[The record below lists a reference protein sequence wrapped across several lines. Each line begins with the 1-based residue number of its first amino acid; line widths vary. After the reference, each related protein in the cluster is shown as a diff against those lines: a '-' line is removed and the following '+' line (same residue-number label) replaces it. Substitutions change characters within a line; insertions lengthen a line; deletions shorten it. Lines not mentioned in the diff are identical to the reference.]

1 MFVLIIILTFIVI
14 VAGTWFM
21 GLWSNMLTL
30 INLILA
36 ATIASGFFEAVSTA
50 FDNSI
55 NLETGD
61 RYIGRLAPYT
71 YLLDFLSLWGLFFV
85 SFGLLR
91 LFTDV
96 ASKYRMKMNIWVEL
110 VGRSVFAVM
119 IAWVFI
125 CFAVFTLHTAPMPT
139 SAFGGQFQATPQARN
154 FLGIGP
160 DRLWMAYLSSRSRAA
175 FSRGTFHASAL
186 HPDDLDKNIQ
196 PFDSKGE
203 FIYRYHDRRETFS
216 QADTT
221 LVNRAW

>member
-1 MFVLIIILTFIVI
+1 MFVLMIILVFLVI

-21 GLWSNMLTL
+21 GLWSNILTL
-30 INLILA
+30 INVILA
-36 ATIASGFFEAVSTA
+36 ATIASGFFEAVATA

-55 NLETGD
+55 DPETGD
-61 RYIGRLAPYT
+61 RFIGRLAPHT

-91 LFTDV
+91 MSTDI
-96 ASKYRMKMNIWVEL
+96 ASKYKMKFNIWVEM
-110 VGRSVFAVM
+110 VGRSVFSIL

-125 CFAVFTLHTAPMPT
+125 CFAVFTLHTAPLPVN
-139 SAFGGQFQATPQARN
+139 AFGGKFQPTPQARN

-160 DRLWMAYLSSRSRAA
+160 DRLWMAYLSSRSRGALSRSA
-175 FSRGTFHASAL
+175 FRPSAL
-186 HPDDLDKNIQ
+186 HPDDVDKNIQ

-216 QADTT
+216 EAETT